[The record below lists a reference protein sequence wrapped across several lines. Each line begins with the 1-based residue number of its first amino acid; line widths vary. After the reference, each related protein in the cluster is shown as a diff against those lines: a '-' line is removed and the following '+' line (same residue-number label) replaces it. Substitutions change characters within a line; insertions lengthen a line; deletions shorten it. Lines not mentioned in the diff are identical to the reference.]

1 VVFLPDCQLFFSIL
15 CVLIC
20 HHVVT
25 SCSSSKVS
33 QQTLSIRFSFL
44 HSTTSFMHWTTSHSM
59 GNESCGKKT
68 IRGGSAAQF
77 PGKLHDMLGYVED
90 HDIGSIIAWNRDGR
104 SFTIHN
110 PDNLVKIVPIFFE
123 QTKYRSFRRQL
134 NMWHF
139 ERILDGP
146 NKGGFYHPFFVKGN
160 KPLCAYMSRDAKA
173 LPRSTNPTKF
183 LFNHQSCAHPMEPR
197 PMKSSPIALNAHLFD
212 VSFIHQ
218 VEQPNKVQSESM
230 DFKSHVPAHTRLKDD
245 NDHACFAGRNFF
257 PLSFKNPS
265 AQPSNAEK
273 EKTTH
278 DPPRCLLEARI
289 LPRHLAGRV
298 SLLDASVK
306 NELEGKRSSLLSKKP
321 LKE

>member
-1 VVFLPDCQLFFSIL
+1 
-15 CVLIC
+15 
-20 HHVVT
+20 
-25 SCSSSKVS
+25 
-33 QQTLSIRFSFL
+33 
-44 HSTTSFMHWTTSHSM
+44 M
-59 GNESCGKKT
+59 GNEPDGKKT

-173 LPRSTNPTKF
+173 LPGSTNPTTF
-183 LFNHQSCAHPMEPR
+183 VFNNQSFAHPLEPR
-197 PMKSSPIALNAHLFD
+197 PMKCSPIALNCHLFD
-212 VSFIHQ
+212 VSSTHQ
-218 VEQPNKVQSESM
+218 VEQPRKIQSESM
-230 DFKSHVPAHTRLKDD
+230 DFNTHVLAQTHLKDD
-245 NDHACFAGRNFF
+245 DDQACFAGRNFF
-257 PLSFKNPS
+257 PLRFKNPS
-265 AQPSNAEK
+265 TQPSIAEE
-273 EKTTH
+273 EKTND
-278 DPPRCLLEARI
+278 DPPRFLLEAPI
-289 LPRHLAGRV
+289 LPRHPTGHV
-298 SLLDASVK
+298 SLLDASLK
-306 NELEGKRSSLLSKKP
+306 NELEGKKNSLLSKNH
-321 LKE
+321 